1 MLKGKKILVGV
12 TGSIAAYKTAFLV
25 RLLKKAEAEVRV
37 VMTPSASQFIGPVTL
52 ATLSKNPVEIDF
64 VNSSQTDWTNHVE
77 LGLWADLF
85 LVVPATAA
93 TIAKMANGLCDNL
106 LLATY
111 LSAKCPVWIAPAMDL
126 DMYKH
131 PSTINNLKTLAG
143 FGNRIIE
150 ARDGELASGLE
161 GKGRVEE
168 PEVILEMLDNHFS
181 QVESLAGVTAV
192 VTAGPTYE
200 KLDPVRFI
208 GNHSSGKMGF
218 AIANELA
225 DKGAKVQLIAGPN
238 QQSIQHQ
245 NITVTNVQSA
255 EEMFSAVQKHMD
267 ADIFVMAA
275 AVADYTPVNVADQKM
290 KKKEGE
296 LTIKLKRTQDIL
308 LSVGQN
314 KKPHQTVVGF
324 AMETENEVQN
334 AQSKLQKKKAD
345 LIVLNSLRTE
355 GAGFKVDTNQVTFV
369 EQENVTDLP
378 LMSKKEVAERI
389 VNKIIDLRND
399 A

>member
-52 ATLSKNPVEIDF
+52 ATLSKNKVEIDF
-64 VNSSQTDWTNHVE
+64 LNSTQTDWTNHVE

-85 LVVPATAA
+85 LIVPATAA
-93 TIAKMANGLCDNL
+93 TVSKMANGLCDNL

-111 LSAKCPVWIAPAMDL
+111 LSAKCPVWLAPAMDL

-131 PSTINNLKTLAG
+131 PSTKVNLEKLAS
-143 FGNRIIE
+143 FGNHIIE
-150 ARDGELASGLE
+150 AREGELASGLE

-168 PEVILEMLDNHFS
+168 PEVIIGMLISYFS
-181 QVESLAGVTAV
+181 ESKKLKGIKAV

-200 KLDPVRFI
+200 RLDPVRFI

-218 AIANELA
+218 AIAKSLA
-225 DKGAKVQLIAGPN
+225 NKGADVVLVAGPN
-238 QQSIQHQ
+238 QQNIQHT
-245 NITVTNVQSA
+245 NIQIVDVESA
-255 EEMFSAVQKHMD
+255 QEMFHAVNANLD
-267 ADIFVMAA
+267 ANIFVMAA
-275 AVADYTPVNVADQKM
+275 AVADYTPTEVADQKM
-290 KKKEGE
+290 KKKDGD
-296 LTIKLKRTQDIL
+296 LSIQLKRTQDIL

-314 KKPHQTVVGF
+314 KKPNQTVVGF

-334 AQSKLQKKKAD
+334 AQGKLERKNAD
-345 LIVLNSLRTE
+345 FIVLNSLRTE

-369 EQENVTDLP
+369 ERNQITELP
-378 LMSKKEVAERI
+378 LLSKNEVADKI
-389 VNKIIDLRND
+389 VEKIIEIRKH